1 MNARRRQQAGSDVQL
16 CIAGE
21 ARADRS
27 VVWMDEGHRHAE
39 EGEVARAGESRMA
52 VYLYRCR
59 LQSLSAEKSPSAGG
73 SAMGRPGAAVI
84 RQARALQQ
92 TRLAPETTFRLLS
105 H

>member
-27 VVWMDEGHRHAE
+27 VVRMDEGHRHAE

-59 LQSLSAEKSPSAGG
+59 LQSLSAENSPSAGG
-73 SAMGRPGAAVI
+73 RVMHQPGIAVI
-84 RQARALQQ
+84 TQSRGLPQLK
-92 TRLAPETTFRLLS
+92 LPPEMTSR
-105 H
+105 